1 MLDPVYRPKELE
13 DEIRAFWEKN
23 DIRRKVEADETKSE
37 TVGYVEG
44 PPTLNGEP
52 HIGHLR
58 GRIYKDLWFRFTTL
72 SGKRVIFRGGWD
84 TQGLPVELQA
94 AKELGIVGGRQ
105 ELLNYGMEKI
115 VEKAKEMIKYYH
127 RFWISADR
135 LMGMMMDHEKDY
147 WTYKDEYIEREWQ
160 ILRVAWE
167 DGLLGE
173 SFRVVGYCPSCQT
186 ALSHSEVSSEYEMLE
201 DPSLYFKVRL
211 RSHPGRFIV
220 LWTTMPFTVV
230 TDIMVAVH
238 PKAAYSIVEVGGEE
252 WIIASNRVKDFMKEV
267 GVEDFRVKGEI
278 LGEALKGERYEYPLE
293 EEVPRQ
299 KMLDREQNAHV
310 VVLDESVDIN
320 TGTGIVHMSPSNGE
334 IDFEVARREGLP
346 IFNPFD
352 DSVRFTAEAGKYAG
366 MFARDA
372 DQVVIE
378 DLRRKGLLVHASTIV
393 HEYPTCWRSHHR
405 LVWLARREY
414 FYWVDRIGERA
425 LKAAEKVEYF
435 FEAPK
440 NRFLNIIKEM
450 KPWCISRERV
460 WGTPLPI
467 WVCSSCGEKMG
478 LFSRREIVEN
488 AIELPDGENFELHRP
503 WIDRVVVR
511 CKKCGGRAYRE
522 PFVLDTWHNSG
533 SSPYAAFTDE
543 EYKKYVPVEFL
554 TEGIDQTRGWAYS
567 LLILSVIFT
576 RGPNPPYKAFLFQG
590 HILGPDESKMSKSL
604 GNIIDANKTLREN
617 SVDAVRFYLVWKN
630 SPISTLVFK
639 PEEIYGR
646 PFQVLN
652 TLYHLHLYLQ
662 QNSVLDNFDDRAYS
676 LDWCISNKLLTFF
689 DRWVLSRCQRL
700 IESVSNHYRRA
711 EYNEAAREIER
722 FIIEELSQKYVP
734 LVRRELWTD
743 DPKTLQRRLAI
754 YAVLAYCLK
763 TVDILLHPI
772 SPFITEKLYQEC
784 FRDRRESILFERLPK
799 PRVELV
805 DDGLESKFKLVD
817 EMVSETNALR
827 MKARLKRRW
836 PVERVVF
843 VLDNAVDFTGEELSA
858 LKELCNTKQ
867 LDLYY
872 SLNFA
877 PVKFD
882 VKPNMHNLGK
892 RLKGDLPILLEALNR
907 ADRNALALE
916 LQERGEVKL
925 ECDGKVFTLL
935 RDDFEYLTVPEEGY
949 IMQEASFGKVFLK
962 VVRDEV
968 LVREGI
974 LRDVARRIQAY
985 RKELGLNPAQVVKSV
1000 LLWTDD
1006 EEVSEA
1012 VKMRLDELKFLVRA
1026 ENVAVAGEA
1035 GEGWKKVEFDDKV
1048 LAIKIEP

>member
-1 MLDPVYRPKELE
+1 MLDPIYRPKELE
-13 DEIRAFWEKN
+13 DEIRVFWEKN
-23 DIRRKVEADETKSE
+23 EIRKKVELDSSKTE

-72 SGKRVIFRGGWD
+72 NGKRVIFRGGWD

-94 AKELGIVGGRQ
+94 AKELGLIGGKQ
-105 ELLNYGMEKI
+105 ELMKYGMEKI
-115 VEKAKEMIKYYH
+115 IEKAKEMIKHYH
-127 RFWISADR
+127 KSWISADW

-201 DPSLYFKVRL
+201 DPSLYYKVRL
-211 RSHPGRFIV
+211 KNYPNRFIV
-220 LWTTMPFTVV
+220 LWTTMPFTVI

-238 PKAAYSIVEVGGEE
+238 PTATYSIVEVNGEE
-252 WIIASNRVKDFMKEV
+252 WVIASNRVKDFMAEV
-267 GVEDFRVKGEI
+267 GVENYKVKEEI
-278 LGEALKGERYEYPLE
+278 LGSSLKGERYEYPLE
-293 EEVPRQ
+293 EEVPKQ
-299 KMLDREQNAHV
+299 KVLDKEYNAHV
-310 VVLDESVDIN
+310 VVVDESVDIN
-320 TGTGIVHMSPSNGE
+320 TGTGIVHMAPSNGE
-334 IDFEVARREGLP
+334 IDFEIARREGLP

-352 DSVRFTAEAGKYAG
+352 DAVCFTQEAGKYAG
-366 MFARDA
+366 YFARDT
-372 DQVVIE
+372 DQMVVE
-378 DLRRKGLLVHASTIV
+378 DLKRKGLLVHFSKIV

-414 FYWVDRIGERA
+414 FYWVDKIGERA

-435 FEAPK
+435 FGAPK

-467 WVCSSCGEKMG
+467 WVCSSCGEKIG
-478 LFSRREIVEN
+478 LFSRKEIVEN

-503 WIDRVVVR
+503 WIDRIVVR
-511 CKKCGGRAYRE
+511 CKKCGGKAYRE

-543 EYKKYVPVEFL
+543 EYQKYVPVEFL

-567 LLILSVIFT
+567 LLILSVILT

-617 SVDAVRFYLVWKN
+617 SVDATRFYLVWKN

-652 TLYHLHLYLQ
+652 TLYHLHLYFQ
-662 QNSVLDNFDDRAYS
+662 QNSVLDNFDDRIHTI
-676 LDWCISNKLLTFF
+676 DWCISNNLLAFF
-689 DRWVLSRCQRL
+689 DRWILSRCQKL
-700 IESVSNHYRRA
+700 IDSVTNYYKRA
-711 EYNEAAREIER
+711 EYNEAARELER

-734 LVRRELWTD
+734 IVRRELWTD
-743 DPKTLQRRLAI
+743 DPKTLPRRLAI
-754 YAVLAYCLK
+754 YSVLSYCLK
-763 TVDILLHPI
+763 IVDILLHPI
-772 SPFITEKLYQEC
+772 SPFITEKLYLEC
-784 FRDRRESILFERLPK
+784 FKDRRESILLERLPES
-799 PRVELV
+799 RVELV
-805 DDGLESKFKLVD
+805 DSVIESKFRLID
-817 EMVSETNALR
+817 EMISETNALR
-827 MKARLKRRW
+827 MKAKLKRRW

-843 VLDNAVDFTGEELSA
+843 VFDKPVTFTEEELSL

-867 LDLYY
+867 IEVYDDLN
-872 SLNFA
+872 LA

-882 VKPNMHNLGK
+882 VKPNLQVLGK
-892 RLKGDLPILLEALNR
+892 KFKKELSLLLDLLNKI
-907 ADRNALALE
+907 DRNALALK
-916 LQERGEVKL
+916 LQKNFEASVEV
-925 ECDGKVFTLL
+925 DGKVFNLL
-935 RDDFEYLTVPEEGY
+935 KDDFEYIIVPEEGY
-949 IMQEASFGKVFLK
+949 ILQEAPFGKVVLK
-962 VVRDEV
+962 SMRDER
-968 LVREGI
+968 LIREGL

-985 RKELGLNPAQVVKSV
+985 RKELGLNPIQVVKSV
-1000 LLWTDD
+1000 HIWSDD
-1006 EEVSEA
+1006 EEILNTVESY
-1012 VKMRLDELKFLVRA
+1012 MDDLKFLVRA
-1026 ENVAVAGEA
+1026 ENIAVVKEIGAD
-1035 GEGWKKVEFDDKV
+1035 WKRIEFDDKIIG
-1048 LAIKIEP
+1048 IKIVP